1 MKMSSNLDLESN
13 RKPPFRKVV
22 FYVSDDLVKEIGNAI
37 SAYGDVL
44 YSIYLGYPPI
54 SEKYE
59 CLTKLSDE
67 ELRWRFSLL
76 TDFYNKI
83 K

>member
-1 MKMSSNLDLESN
+1 MKMNSNPDLESN

-37 SAYGDVL
+37 AAYGDVL
-44 YSIYLGYPPI
+44 YSVYLGCPI

-59 CLTKLSDE
+59 CLTELSDE